1 MTVTRIE
8 AVTKAKY
15 KVYID
20 GQFVFVLYKGELSRY
35 RLAEGSLIEEEV
47 YHKILT
53 EVILKR
59 SKRRALHLLNDM
71 GRTEEQLKTR
81 LRRDLY
87 PEDVID
93 ETMAYVKSFGYINDA
108 AYAQYFVETRRGKK
122 SRKEIYA
129 QMCRKGLK
137 SEDIEAAFEECYGSG
152 DAREAIEA
160 ILRKKK
166 YDPEEARWE
175 DTRKILGYLT
185 RKGFGYEDIRQV
197 IQVSEWNA

>member
-1 MTVTRIE
+1 MTVTKTE

-20 GQFVFVLYKGELSRY
+20 GQFAFILYKGELSRY
-35 RLAEGSLIEEEV
+35 HIAEGARIDEEV
-47 YHKILT
+47 CHKILT

-59 SKRRALHLLNDM
+59 AKRRALHLLNDM

-87 PEDVID
+87 PEDIID
-93 ETMAYVKSFGYINDA
+93 DTIDYVKSFGYINDA
-108 AYAQYFVETRRGKK
+108 AYAQCFVETRKGKK

-129 QMCRKGLK
+129 QLCRKGLK
-137 SEDIEAAFEECYGSG
+137 DEEIEAAFEECYGSG
-152 DAREAIEA
+152 DAREAIET

-166 YDPEEARWE
+166 YDPRKAGWE